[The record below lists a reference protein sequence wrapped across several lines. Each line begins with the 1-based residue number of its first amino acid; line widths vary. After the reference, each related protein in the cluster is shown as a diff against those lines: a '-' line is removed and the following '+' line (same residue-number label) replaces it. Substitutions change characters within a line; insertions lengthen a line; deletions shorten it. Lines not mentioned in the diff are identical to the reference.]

1 MGTDDVH
8 FGNSKNFLSVEELEN
23 VVKITSIESRIIH
36 LKNLLVPL
44 EEVFGSAD
52 FWWTNQSD
60 IIEKEFVCKQI

>member
-23 VVKITSIESRIIH
+23 VVKITCIESRILH

-44 EEVFGSAD
+44 EEVFGSAY
-52 FWWTNQSD
+52 F
-60 IIEKEFVCKQI
+60 